1 VKVSCTST
9 RHWLARSP
17 DGQHA
22 AIGGTNGEVELLD
35 LVAGEALRPPVV
47 GHTATVW
54 TITYSPDGSRMVT
67 TAADGSASLWD
78 GATGDLLGTV
88 RLPERVTA
96 SAEFASDGHTVVIAT
111 DYGSVYLWDTSVSHA
126 SRFAC
131 RLAGR
136 DFTRVEWGE
145 AFGNRPYQE
154 TCRQT

>member
-22 AIGGTNGEVELLD
+22 AIGGTNVEVEVLD
-35 LVAGEALRPPVV
+35 LVSGEALRPPVV

-88 RLPERVTA
+88 RLR
-96 SAEFASDGHTVVIAT
+96 SA
-111 DYGSVYLWDTSVSHA
+111 
-126 SRFAC
+126 
-131 RLAGR
+131 
-136 DFTRVEWGE
+136 
-145 AFGNRPYQE
+145 
-154 TCRQT
+154 